1 LNNQSYKSDLLFL
14 LTAAIWGFA
23 FVAQRA
29 GMEFVGPF
37 TFNGIRFALGSISL
51 LPLLLLKGNQRKNT
65 DDFKNSWSQ
74 DLLISGLL
82 LGFVLFLAATFQQVG
97 MVYTSAG
104 KAGFITG
111 LYVILVPVISIFMKK
126 KTSVNIWVG
135 AIIAVFGLYF
145 LSVKENFG
153 IENGDLLVLA
163 SALFFAIHIL
173 LISNFSPRMSAIRLS
188 IVQFAVCSMLSLS
201 TAFFTETIILENI
214 LKAAI
219 PIIYGGVFSVGVAYT
234 LQIVGQKHAHAS
246 AASIILSL
254 ESVFAVLGGWLIL
267 SEQLSTRGMAG
278 CLLMLLGM
286 VLSQI
291 NPGIFKV
298 SFSKKNKTLSQR
310 EI

>member
-1 LNNQSYKSDLLFL
+1 ML

-37 TFNGIRFALGSISL
+37 TFNGIRFALGTISL
-51 LPLLLLKGNQRKNT
+51 LPLLLLKGNHRKSP
-65 DDFKNSWSQ
+65 DDTKNSWNK

-82 LGFVLFLAATFQQVG
+82 LGFVLFVAATLQQIG

-111 LYVILVPVISIFMKK
+111 LYVILVPAIGIFMKK
-126 KTSVNIWVG
+126 RTSINIWIG
-135 AIIAVFGLYF
+135 ALIAVFGLYF

-153 IENGDLLVLA
+153 IGNGDLLVLF
-163 SALFFAIHIL
+163 SALFFAFHIL

-188 IVQFAVCSMLSLS
+188 IVQFAVCSLLSLL
-201 TAFFTETIILENI
+201 TAFFTEAIILEDI

-267 SEQLSTRGMAG
+267 SEQLSVRGMAG
-278 CLLMLLGM
+278 CMLMLSGM
-286 VLSQI
+286 VLSQV
-291 NPGIFKV
+291 NPGIFQGL
-298 SFSKKNKTLSQR
+298 FSKKNKTFNKH